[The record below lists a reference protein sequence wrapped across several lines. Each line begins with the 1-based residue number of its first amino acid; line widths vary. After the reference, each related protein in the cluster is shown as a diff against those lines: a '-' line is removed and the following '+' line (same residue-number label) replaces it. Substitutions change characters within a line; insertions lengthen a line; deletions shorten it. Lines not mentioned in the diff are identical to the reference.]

1 MRFGTMG
8 DPCGWASARCWP
20 GFGFF
25 WWGPGGPGRSEQE
38 RWVRILEDYQRDL
51 EQAAADMADL
61 IRRLREDLGQDTS
74 ERV

>member
-1 MRFGTMG
+1 LGVG
-8 DPCGWASARCWP
+8 PLLA
-20 GFGFF
+20 GFF
-25 WWGPGGPGRSEQE
+25 WRGPGGPERSEQE

-51 EQAAADMADL
+51 KQAAADVAAL